1 MSRYLN
7 RKTRDAVAKRA
18 RLRCEYCLLHEDDAY
33 LSFEIDHIISLKHG
47 GNNELDNLAYS
58 CVACNRMKGADIGSV
73 VLPEKEFIRQTL
85 CAAVILLS
93 SSVSAVPA
101 SWSSYGLRLEGSK

>member
-18 RLRCEYCLLHEDDAY
+18 RFRCEYCLLHEDDAY

-47 GNNELDNLAYS
+47 GNNELNNLEAIS
-58 CVACNRMKGADIGSV
+58 IISFGLQTDLLAPDFVTKSVTPACRKA
-73 VLPEKEFIRQTL
+73 LR
-85 CAAVILLS
+85 
-93 SSVSAVPA
+93 PA
-101 SWSSYGLRLEGSK
+101 GT